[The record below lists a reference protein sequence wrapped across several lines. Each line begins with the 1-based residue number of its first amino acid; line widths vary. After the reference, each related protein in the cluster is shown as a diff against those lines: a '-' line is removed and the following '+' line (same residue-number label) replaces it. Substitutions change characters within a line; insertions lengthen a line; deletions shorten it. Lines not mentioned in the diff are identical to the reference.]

1 MKSNKP
7 ITREIIIPLTFDE
20 EGQIL
25 TTGTKE
31 VLFDR
36 LCINLSI
43 GASEN
48 TNSPI
53 KQSVAAKIRKCSE
66 DGHIIEEDAWTLVI
80 GNIVNCTDIDVLI
93 CFEKIDAALTELVN
107 KKGL

>member
-7 ITREIIIPLTFDE
+7 ITKEITIPLTFDE
-20 EGQIL
+20 GKVL
-25 TTGTKE
+25 TTETKE

-48 TNSPI
+48 TNAPI

-66 DGHIIEEDAWTLVI
+66 DGHITEEDAWTFVI
-80 GNIVNCTDIDVLI
+80 GNIANCTDIDVLT
-93 CFEKIDAALTELVN
+93 CFGKIDAALTELVN